1 MHPQLFLLYIDVGHT
16 TYSFRKISDLP
27 LEIGGISDHSP
38 LSHDPGEV
46 TRLRSH
52 VFTIIDK
59 DCSGS
64 MTLDELEVSRQGKFE
79 LLKIGALKMA
89 RPIREPI

>member
-1 MHPQLFLLYIDVGHT
+1 MWATQRTVFNR
-16 TYSFRKISDLP
+16 FSDLP
-27 LEIGGISDHSP
+27 LEIGAISDHSP
-38 LSHDPGEV
+38 LSHEV

-79 LLKIGALKMA
+79 LLKIGAFKMA
-89 RPIREPI
+89 RPI